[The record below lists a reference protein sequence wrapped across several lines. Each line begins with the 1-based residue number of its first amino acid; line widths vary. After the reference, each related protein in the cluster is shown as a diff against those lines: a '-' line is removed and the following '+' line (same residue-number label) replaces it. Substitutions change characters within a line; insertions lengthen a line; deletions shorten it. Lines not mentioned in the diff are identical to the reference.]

1 MRSAVLV
8 LPDTVAAAAVSGRR
22 VRDGVRVVPHASGR
36 PWLVGRWSPADCVV
50 ATAGSVSVAV
60 LGVCPVNQAQLAKWA
75 AELRTVA
82 DADRLARRLTGTFH
96 LVVSAHGE
104 VRVQGSVSGLRQV
117 FHAVVDGVPVAA
129 DRADVLGDAVDDE
142 MLAARVVCG
151 LLPPPLGERPLWRG
165 VSALPPDHYLVM
177 RADRVRQV
185 RWWRPPTPEIGL
197 REGAVRVRAALA
209 EAVDARHVE
218 RLGSDLSGGLDSTSL
233 CFLAARRQPELL
245 TFRWAEAEAA
255 NDDAVFS
262 AVAAEQ
268 LTAAEHLVLPQA
280 DLPACFADPATIADA
295 EQPYPFMR
303 TAARI
308 RRSATVLA
316 EHGVTR
322 HLAGHGGD
330 ELFGDLPGYL
340 PQLLRRRPLAAIKHV
355 RGQLALHRWPLR
367 PTLAGLLRPGT
378 ASRWWAA
385 QAEQLTAPPLPG
397 RFPALGWGLGSLR
410 ASEWASADAIVTAR
424 DVLRRHAETAEPLDA
439 DLGQH
444 QYLLTLRQGAAAYRQ
459 LARLFEDAGVALDMP
474 FFDDRVI
481 EAAMAVRLP
490 ERATPYRYK
499 PLLAEAMHG
508 VLPEQIRTRTTKGV
522 FSQDVRAGLR
532 QHRDA
537 IADLFA
543 DSTLAARGLIDRD
556 RVVAALFAPYAD
568 FRPVFAVEDLIGCEN
583 WLRTAVR
590 PTRPEDSR
598 AATTAP

>member
-1 MRSAVLV
+1 MV
-8 LPDTVAAAAVSGRR
+8 LPDTAAAAAVSGRH

-36 PWLVGRWSPADCVV
+36 PWLVGRWSPDECVV
-50 ATAGSVSVAV
+50 GTAGPVSVAV
-60 LGVCPVNQAQLAKWA
+60 LGICPVTAAQLAKWA

-82 DADRLARRLTGTFH
+82 DADRLARSLSGTFH
-96 LVVSAHGE
+96 LVVSVNGD
-104 VRVQGSVSGLRQV
+104 VRVQGSVTGLRPV
-117 FHAVVDGVPVAA
+117 FHAMVDGVPVAA
-129 DRADVLGDAVDDE
+129 DRADVLGDVVDEE

-165 VSALPPDHYLVM
+165 VSALPPDHYLVL

-185 RWWRPPTPEIGL
+185 RWWRAPTPEVGL

-209 EAVDARHVE
+209 DAVSARQCE
-218 RLGSDLSGGLDSTSL
+218 RWGSDLSGGLDSSSL
-233 CFLAARRQPELL
+233 CFLAARHNPELL

-255 NDDAVFS
+255 NDDAIFS
-262 AVAAEQ
+262 AVASEQ
-268 LTAAEHLVLPQA
+268 LPAAEHLVLPQTE
-280 DLPACFADPATIADA
+280 LPACFADPATIIDV

-303 TAARI
+303 TATRI
-308 RRSATVLA
+308 RRTAMVLA
-316 EHGVTR
+316 DNGVTR

-340 PQLLRRRPLAAIKHV
+340 SRLLRRRPLTAVNHV

-367 PTLAGLLRPGT
+367 PTLAALLRPGT
-378 ASRWWAA
+378 ASTWWAA
-385 QAEQLTAPPLPG
+385 QAEQLTVPPLPG
-397 RFPALGWGLGSLR
+397 RFPVLGWGLGSLR
-410 ASEWASADAIVTAR
+410 ASEWASADAIATTR

-444 QYLLTLRQGAAAYRQ
+444 QYLTTLRQGAAAYRQ
-459 LARLFEDAGVALDMP
+459 LARVFGDANVALELP
-474 FFDDRVI
+474 FLDDRVV

-499 PLLAEAMHG
+499 PLLAEAMQG
-508 VLPEQIRTRTTKGV
+508 VLPERIRTRTTKGV
-522 FSQDVRAGLR
+522 FNQDVRAGFR
-532 QHRDA
+532 RHRDT

-543 DSTLAARGLIDRD
+543 DSALAARGLIDRD
-556 RVVAALFAPYAD
+556 RLIAGLFAPYAD
-568 FRPVFAVEDLIGCEN
+568 FRPVFAVEGLIGCEN
-583 WLRTAVR
+583 WLRATDR